1 MCLCA
6 LPNGRLN
13 FTTLS
18 LFVSL
23 NLPVCISLSH
33 TLLSLLLLA
42 DQQQAEADWEGVQ
55 SEACQIC
62 PGNQFSLLP
71 FHFIFL
77 FFYSTMWWNRQN
89 VLMGERWWH
98 THTHTHCKLPW
109 PFLLSTCARAQMYEK
124 VHAEHSCQCQSTKV
138 HIRVKFVKLCY
149 LTFIS
154 PSFIPVSKVRAFLSG
169 FKFTHNSSP
178 YLC

>member
-33 TLLSLLLLA
+33 TPLSLLLLA

-62 PGNQFSLLP
+62 PGNQFSLLL

-77 FFYSTMWWNRQN
+77 FFYSTMWRNRQN
-89 VLMGERWWH
+89 VLMVGKVD
-98 THTHTHCKLPW
+98 THTHTHST
-109 PFLLSTCARAQMYEK
+109 FLLSRCARAQMYEK

-149 LTFIS
+149 LSFIS
-154 PSFIPVSKVRAFLSG
+154 LSFIPVSKVRAFLSG